1 MTFALYIFEKEDEV
15 VSVKVYTLVCEYMLS
30 DGIARVELAEMLKR
44 LGIKPKTLTH
54 EGIEYGVDYRIEEV
68 VKYNVQK
75 GYRVR
80 YTYERK
86 QKDIVGHFDYD
97 KLSNNLLYLIEHMTS
112 EHDILLLH
120 MPDDRFEEI
129 YRNYGN
135 NYTNQIK
142 RRKR

>member
-1 MTFALYIFEKEDEV
+1 M
-15 VSVKVYTLVCEYMLS
+15 KVYTIVCEYILN

-44 LGIKPKTLTH
+44 LSIKPKTLTH
-54 EGIEYGVDYRIEEV
+54 EGIEYGVDYRVKEV
-68 VKYNVQK
+68 VRYNVEK
-75 GYRVR
+75 GYRVK

-86 QKDIVGHFDYD
+86 QKDTLRQFDYTE
-97 KLSNNLLYLIEHMTS
+97 LSFSILTLVEYLTQ

-135 NYTNQIK
+135 NYTDQIK